1 MGEGHKSLQIYSTV
15 NVMKDLQD
23 LSRHRKRADFE
34 PVQKLTAMYWQEVSK
49 PGRSSVAKKKRE
61 WHFWKPQLGRSM

>member
-1 MGEGHKSLQIYSTV
+1 MGRGLGV
-15 NVMKDLQD
+15 
-23 LSRHRKRADFE
+23 ADFE